1 MNTIRFTGLS
11 PFTPRLNRYAEAL
24 HDPEV
29 CMRITRHPL
38 IVILLVI
45 LFLAA
50 AALLGTP
57 RALAEVDPTAGIP
70 DSHPELQT
78 PLTLLPVADPP
89 AAVELDTCQH
99 CHLSGSIENMWTP
112 LARWSVVGL
121 GGFVFAFGVFRAGST
136 FVTRK
141 RWQPLWMSMVDWLDR
156 RFQLVGPMKKVL
168 GKPVPLYATRWM
180 YCLGGIT
187 FTLLVIQGIT
197 GILLAFYYKPTPEQA
212 YASIQFIENEVRYGA
227 AIRAIHHWS
236 ANGTVVM
243 VVAHMLRVF
252 IHGAFKAPREL
263 NWVSGVFL
271 LLLTLGFGLTGYLLP
286 WDQRAYWATTV
297 ASEIMGAVPQIGDV
311 ILVFVR
317 GGWDV
322 TATTLSRFYALHIL
336 VLPVIVVVF
345 LGAHFLMVRRQGIS
359 RPL

>member
-1 MNTIRFTGLS
+1 M
-11 PFTPRLNRYAEAL
+11 RL
-24 HDPEV
+24 P
-29 CMRITRHPL
+29 RHPFIIIVLL
-38 IVILLVI
+38 IA
-45 LFLAA
+45 FLAA

-57 RALAEVDPTAGIP
+57 RAQAKGALSNNIP
-70 DSHPELQT
+70 STHPEIAP
-78 PLTLLPVADPP
+78 PLAQSTATIEAPVT
-89 AAVELDTCQH
+89 EMDTCQH
-99 CHLSGSIENMWTP
+99 CHLSGSDENMWTP
-112 LARWSVVGL
+112 LARWSVAGV
-121 GGFVFAFGVFRAGST
+121 GGFVFILGAYRAGST
-136 FVTRK
+136 LITRK
-141 RWQPLWMSMVDWLDR
+141 RWKPLWMSTVEWIDQ
-156 RFQLVGPMKKVL
+156 RFQLVEPMKKVL
-168 GKPVPLYATRWM
+168 GKPIPLYATRWM

-187 FTLLVIQGIT
+187 FALFMVQGIT
-197 GILLAFYYKPTPEQA
+197 GILLAFYYKPTPAEA
-212 YASIQFIENEVRYGA
+212 YASIQLIENEVRFGA

-236 ANGTVVM
+236 ANGMVVM
-243 VVAHMLRVF
+243 VVAHMIRVF

-297 ASEIMGAVPQIGDV
+297 ASEIMGGVPQLGNL

-322 TATTLSRFYALHIL
+322 TAITLSRFYAVHVL
-336 VLPVIVVVF
+336 VLPVIIVLI

>member
-1 MNTIRFTGLS
+1 
-11 PFTPRLNRYAEAL
+11 
-24 HDPEV
+24 
-29 CMRITRHPL
+29 L
-38 IVILLVI
+38 IVVLLLMVFI
-45 LFLAA
+45 AA
-50 AALLGTP
+50 ATWLGTP
-57 RALAEVDPTAGIP
+57 RAGAEVDLSGEIPPTHLDIDPALMAATEAETP
-70 DSHPELQT
+70 PE
-78 PLTLLPVADPP
+78 A
-89 AAVELDTCQH
+89 ELDTCQH
-99 CHLSGSIENMWTP
+99 CHLSGAIENMWTP
-112 LARWSVVGL
+112 MARWSVAAV
-121 GGFVFAFGVFRAGST
+121 GGFVFVLGAYRAGST
-136 FVTRK
+136 MITRK
-141 RWQPLWMSMVDWLDR
+141 RWKPLWMSMVDWLDQ
-156 RFQLVGPMKKVL
+156 RFQLVEPMKKVL
-168 GKPVPLYATRWM
+168 GKPVPLFATRWM

-187 FTLLVIQGIT
+187 FALFMILGVT
-197 GILLAFYYKPTPEQA
+197 GILLAFYYKPTPADA
-212 YASIQFIENEVRYGA
+212 YVSIQFIENEVRFGA

-236 ANGTVVM
+236 ANGMVVM

-297 ASEIMGAVPQIGDV
+297 ASEIMGGVPQIGDL

-322 TATTLSRFYALHIL
+322 SAITLSRFYAVHIL
-336 VLPVIVVVF
+336 VLPTIIVLL

>member
-1 MNTIRFTGLS
+1 MRF
-11 PFTPRLNRYAEAL
+11 
-24 HDPEV
+24 
-29 CMRITRHPL
+29 TRHPFIIVVLL
-38 IVILLVI
+38 IA
-45 LFLAA
+45 FLAA
-50 AALLGTP
+50 AAWLGTP
-57 RALAEVDPTAGIP
+57 RAQAEIESTAVLPLDHPTIESTSPLQAESLAA
-70 DSHPELQT
+70 
-78 PLTLLPVADPP
+78 PVT
-89 AAVELDTCQH
+89 ELDTCQH

-112 LARWSVVGL
+112 LARWSVAGL
-121 GGFVFAFGVFRAGST
+121 GGLVFVWGTYRAGNT
-136 FVTRK
+136 LITRK
-141 RWQPLWMSMVDWLDR
+141 RWKPLWTSTVEWLDQ
-156 RFQLVGPMKKVL
+156 RFKLMEPMKKVL

-187 FTLLVIQGIT
+187 FALFAVQGIT
-197 GILLAFYYKPTPEQA
+197 GILLAFYYKPTPAEA
-212 YASIQFIENEVRYGA
+212 YASIQFIENEVRFGA

-236 ANGTVVM
+236 ANGMVVM

-263 NWVSGVFL
+263 NWVSGVL
-271 LLLTLGFGLTGYLLP
+271 LLLITLGFGLTGYLLP

-297 ASEIMGAVPQIGDV
+297 ASEIMGGVPQIGDL

-322 TATTLSRFYALHIL
+322 SAITLNRFYAVHVL
-336 VLPVIVVVF
+336 VLPVIIVML

>member
-1 MNTIRFTGLS
+1 
-11 PFTPRLNRYAEAL
+11 
-24 HDPEV
+24 
-29 CMRITRHPL
+29 MRIPRHPL
-38 IVILLVI
+38 IIILPLI
-45 LFLAA
+45 TFLAA
-50 AALLGTP
+50 AAWLGTP
-57 RALAEVDPTAGIP
+57 RAQANVDLEASPA
-70 DSHPELQT
+70 SHPEVEGFNPAFSET
-78 PLTLLPVADPP
+78 SPLPP
-89 AAVELDTCQH
+89 AELDTCQH
-99 CHLSGSIENMWTP
+99 CHLSGTIENMWTP
-112 LARWSVVGL
+112 LARWSVAGFGGL
-121 GGFVFAFGVFRAGST
+121 VFVWGAYRAGST

-141 RWQPLWMSMVDWLDR
+141 RWKPLWMSSVEWIDR
-156 RFQLVGPMKKVL
+156 RFQLVEPMKKVL
-168 GKPVPLYATRWM
+168 GKPVPMYATRWM

-187 FTLLVIQGIT
+187 FALFLVQGIT
-197 GILLAFYYKPTPEQA
+197 GILLAFYYKPTPAEA
-212 YASIQFIENEVRYGA
+212 YASIQFIENEVRFGA

-236 ANGTVVM
+236 ANGMVVL

-263 NWVSGVFL
+263 NWVSGVVL

-297 ASEIMGAVPQIGDV
+297 ASEIMGGVPQIGNL

-322 TATTLSRFYALHIL
+322 TAVTLSRFYAVHIL
-336 VLPVIVVVF
+336 ALPIIIVLF